1 MKQFDIHRF
10 GWVLRTDLI
19 QNRKFYLS
27 MLLGGL
33 IAMVCG
39 QLGPVYVLIKMGH
52 AESIDIERHASDL
65 LFTFLVVYF
74 IFTTYSVANTF
85 RCLSTKEERINYFM
99 LPASNLEK
107 YLSRILIHVVGGML
121 AGLLLFIVADCI
133 RMGLFLIL
141 SLPTDSIIPFVWK
154 QITLTFD
161 YWTGIV
167 PSVRWSV
174 WQRNCMMINFIL
186 SMLSLYSCFLLGSAV
201 FRRRAY
207 VFTWSCLFIYGFIS
221 TSFIIETGN
230 YIGWDFPGICA
241 SEIGSIVFSAT
252 IAVVFTFLSYYLFK
266 RIPLIPRK
274 FFLRTKR

>member
-121 AGLLLFIVADCI
+121 ACYSSSWLTASEWGC
-133 RMGLFLIL
+133 
-141 SLPTDSIIPFVWK
+141 SSYSPYQPIP
-154 QITLTFD
+154 
-161 YWTGIV
+161 
-167 PSVRWSV
+167 S
-174 WQRNCMMINFIL
+174 
-186 SMLSLYSCFLLGSAV
+186 FLLYGSKSPRLSI
-201 FRRRAY
+201 FGRA
-207 VFTWSCLFIYGFIS
+207 
-221 TSFIIETGN
+221 
-230 YIGWDFPGICA
+230 
-241 SEIGSIVFSAT
+241 
-252 IAVVFTFLSYYLFK
+252 
-266 RIPLIPRK
+266 
-274 FFLRTKR
+274 